1 MDIILVDE
9 VMDCRGIDSF
19 KCLRVLVNSSTEKT
33 LQLYYDEDPVKNK
46 PKVPPSVW
54 FNWVDNLST
63 LSFQILEFFSSSGF
77 MEYDSHDC
85 QAAKRK

>member
-1 MDIILVDE
+1 MLYSVAILLCKPSHHVFNVCVCNSDWKPNNCTLVDIILVDE

-46 PKVPPSVW
+46 PKVPLSV
-54 FNWVDNLST
+54 
-63 LSFQILEFFSSSGF
+63 
-77 MEYDSHDC
+77 
-85 QAAKRK
+85 